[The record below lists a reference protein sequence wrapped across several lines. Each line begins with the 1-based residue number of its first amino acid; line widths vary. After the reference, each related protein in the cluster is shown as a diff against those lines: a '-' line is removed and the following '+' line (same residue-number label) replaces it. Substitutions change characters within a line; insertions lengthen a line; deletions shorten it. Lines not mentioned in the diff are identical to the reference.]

1 MEVGETET
9 VSAAGPSLSVTTISP
24 VAAAYPAPAA
34 VIVTVWSPSAT
45 ASSTAPIANGAEVNS
60 PAIMVIVVLTVA
72 SLMSLLDS
80 VTTSG
85 LATSVLLRL
94 TVAVVAP
101 PDSPIDAARMTRD
114 SASSVTSSESLTATY
129 PVEVALMF
137 TVCVPSSRASST
149 ALISKVADA
158 CPAGIVTVAG
168 TVASEVSSLLRLTM
182 TSKVVSVLLRVTVA
196 VVVPAFSLM
205 ESALTEM
212 VSVS

>member
-1 MEVGETET
+1 MVAVCIPSTSASSTAVTVNVTNACPAGMITSVGMSISEASPLTRVTVSGSVVTEFLLTVAIAVPPSSLMEVGETET

-101 PDSPIDAARMTRD
+101 PGSPIDAARMTRD
-114 SASSVTSSESLTATY
+114 SAS
-129 PVEVALMF
+129 
-137 TVCVPSSRASST
+137 
-149 ALISKVADA
+149 
-158 CPAGIVTVAG
+158 
-168 TVASEVSSLLRLTM
+168 
-182 TSKVVSVLLRVTVA
+182 
-196 VVVPAFSLM
+196 
-205 ESALTEM
+205 
-212 VSVS
+212 